1 MKIAPR
7 AAEAFLGSP
16 AREHVALLLYGPD
29 SGLVRERAKAA
40 IKSLLGDT
48 YDPFA
53 LTEFTEA
60 KILSDPALLS
70 DELSAISMMSPKRV
84 VLVRDA
90 GDKLT
95 KIIDGAADQLR
106 ADAYLIVCGDELS
119 ARSSLRAWFEK
130 APNAASVACYNDEAR
145 DVHEVIRKRFAGAGI
160 QCDRDAME
168 YLASQ
173 LGNDRGVTLSEL
185 EKLIT
190 YAGAEKRLTL
200 SDVES
205 LVDYNRETN
214 LDDIVNAAADR
225 NLKGLEVMIGRVLR
239 EGLQPIVY
247 LRAMQRYFNRLYFIR
262 GQMSTGQ
269 SADMVIQS
277 LRPPVFFRQLP
288 ILTRH
293 VQQWEPDAITRALKL
308 LVEAELACKT
318 SDLPPIPAS
327 SRKLFQLTQA
337 R

>member
-7 AAEAFLGSP
+7 AAQAFLGDPTKES
-16 AREHVALLLYGPD
+16 VALLLYGPD
-29 SGLVRERAKAA
+29 SGLIRERAKQVVQAV
-40 IKSLLGDT
+40 LGSDA
-48 YDPFA
+48 DPFA

-60 KILSDPALLS
+60 TLLADPALLV

-84 VLVRDA
+84 ILIRDA

-95 KIIDGAADQLR
+95 KIVDAASEHLR
-106 ADAYLIVCGDELS
+106 VDTYLVVCGKELS

-130 APNAASVACYNDEAR
+130 AKNCGAIACYKDEMR
-145 DVHEVIRKRFAGAGI
+145 DVQEVIRKRFSEAELRV
-160 QCDRDAME
+160 DRDVMD

-185 EKLIT
+185 EKLVA
-190 YAGAEKRLTL
+190 YAGDSKTLTL
-200 SDVES
+200 DDVRD

-214 LDDIVNAAADR
+214 LDDIVNAVADR
-225 NLKGLEVMIGRVLR
+225 DLKALEHFIAQVVR
-239 EGLQPIVY
+239 EGMQPIVW
-247 LRAMQRYFNRLYFIR
+247 LRALQRYFNRLYSIHA
-262 GQMSTGQ
+262 QMQTGQ
-269 SADMVIQS
+269 SADMVIGA

-293 VQQWEPDAITRALKL
+293 VQRWEPDAIVKALKL

-318 SDLPPIPAS
+318 SDIPPVPAS
-327 SRKLFQLTQA
+327 TRKLFQITQL